1 MAIFRLVAVVP
12 VLAAVLGL
20 PALACDSNY
29 PWLCTPVPSIDPPE
43 TAESDKPAAKPL
55 PITPRAG
62 RATKTSKSVRVE
74 RSTQV
79 NHKRMARRSAARQ
92 WAVRARHAKI
102 AAASAAAASAAAASA
117 VARTAAAEAQKAGL
131 SESARTVPAKP
142 SEAGLRPAIP
152 PTGVADDGNGPN
164 TGFAAMWAEV
174 PAERSRAEQAA
185 ADAPPTAEPAAG
197 AAPLNAVPVV
207 SQNEVNAID
216 LAAADPAAP
225 ADSTW
230 LRGLV
235 LALGGLIAVGSALRM
250 FI

>member
-1 MAIFRLVAVVP
+1 MAIFRLVAIVP

-20 PALACDSNY
+20 PAHACDSNY

-62 RATKTSKSVRVE
+62 RAAAKTSKSARVE
-74 RSTQV
+74 RSAQA
-79 NHKRMARRSAARQ
+79 NHKRMARKSAARQ

-102 AAASAAAASAAAASA
+102 AAASAAAASAAA
-117 VARTAAAEAQKAGL
+117 RTAAAEAQKAGL
-131 SESARTVPAKP
+131 RESARTAPAKP
-142 SEAGLRPAIP
+142 SEAGPRPAIP
-152 PTGVADDGNGPN
+152 PTRVADDGNGPN
-164 TGFAAMWAEV
+164 TGFAAMWAEM
-174 PAERSRAEQAA
+174 PAERSTAEQAVA
-185 ADAPPTAEPAAG
+185 EAPPTAEPATG
-197 AAPLNAVPVV
+197 AAPLNAVPVA

-225 ADSTW
+225 ADSSW

>member
-12 VLAAVLGL
+12 VLAAVLAL
-20 PALACDSNY
+20 PAHACDSNY

-43 TAESDKPAAKPL
+43 TAESDKPSAKPL

-62 RATKTSKSVRVE
+62 RAAKTSKSVRVE
-74 RSTQV
+74 RSAQA

-102 AAASAAAASAAAASA
+102 AAASAAAASA

-131 SESARTVPAKP
+131 SESARTAPAKP

-152 PTGVADDGNGPN
+152 PTRVTDDGNGPN
-164 TGFAAMWAEV
+164 AGFAAMWAEM
-174 PAERSRAEQAA
+174 PAERSTAEQAA
-185 ADAPPTAEPAAG
+185 ADAPPTAEPATG
-197 AAPLNAVPVV
+197 AAPLNAVAVA
-207 SQNEVNAID
+207 SQNDVNAID

-225 ADSTW
+225 ADSSW

>member
-20 PALACDSNY
+20 PAHACDSNY
-29 PWLCTPVPSIDPPE
+29 PWLCAPVPSIDPPE

-62 RATKTSKSVRVE
+62 RAAKTSKSVRVE
-74 RSTQV
+74 RSAQA

-102 AAASAAAASAAAASA
+102 AAASAAA
-117 VARTAAAEAQKAGL
+117 RTAAAEAQKAGL
-131 SESARTVPAKP
+131 SESARTAPAKP

-152 PTGVADDGNGPN
+152 PTRVADDGNGSN
-164 TGFAAMWAEV
+164 TGFAAMWAEM
-174 PAERSRAEQAA
+174 PAERSTAEQAA
-185 ADAPPTAEPAAG
+185 AHAPPTAEPATG
-197 AAPLNAVPVV
+197 AAPLNAVPVA

-225 ADSTW
+225 GDSSW